1 MNTKRVL
8 GLALIAGLST
18 AGCMFG
24 PQKTAQPLKSSAA
37 MPGAEG
43 VVTATKGANGN
54 TTLVIRVKHLA
65 PASKVADDAQVYVVW
80 VEPQGGQPQNVGVLT
95 VDRDLQ
101 GTLTTIT
108 PHTNFKVMVT
118 PEPNGQ
124 VDSPSHDEVF
134 STDIE
139 RSNT

>member
-1 MNTKRVL
+1 MKTKRVL

-18 AGCMFG
+18 AGCMLG
-24 PQKTAQPLKSSAA
+24 PQKTAQPLKSSPEILA
-37 MPGAEG
+37 AEG
-43 VVTATKGANGN
+43 VVTATRGANGN

-65 PASKVADDAQVYVVW
+65 PASKVAPDAQVYVVW
-80 VEPQGGQPQNVGVLT
+80 VEPDGGHPQNVGVLT
-95 VDRDLQ
+95 VDSDLQ

-108 PHTNFKVMVT
+108 PHTHFKVLIT

-134 STDIE
+134 SSEVE
-139 RSNT
+139 RSNS